1 VQGTVWAYDAV
12 ARAGSVVL
20 DDGVRVR
27 FGPEALEGTGL
38 RMLRPGQ
45 RVRLEVTRPPAGAA
59 GAVRVTR
66 VQILTLRG

>member
-1 VQGTVWAYDAV
+1 MQGTVWAYDAV
-12 ARAGSVVL
+12 TRAGSVVL
-20 DDGVRVR
+20 DDGVRLA

-45 RVRLEVTRPPAGAA
+45 RVRLEVTRPPAGEA

-66 VQILTLRG
+66 VQVLTLRG